1 MFSVHVKCTVIC
13 VIYLFF
19 TSRCVPVLSY
29 MVFPCNIW
37 YAFQSHELERKV
49 RHLHTH
55 LGFHMV
61 SYSGGNELTNG
72 K

>member
-1 MFSVHVKCTVIC
+1 M
-13 VIYLFF
+13 
-19 TSRCVPVLSY
+19 PVLSHV
-29 MVFPCNIW
+29 VFPCNIW
-37 YAFQSHELERKV
+37 YVFQSHEFERKV